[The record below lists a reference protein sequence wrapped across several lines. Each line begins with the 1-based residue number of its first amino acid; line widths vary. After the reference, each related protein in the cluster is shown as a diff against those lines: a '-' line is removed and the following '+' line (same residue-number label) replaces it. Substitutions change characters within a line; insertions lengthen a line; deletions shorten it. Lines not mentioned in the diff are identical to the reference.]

1 MLIGAIVLLCVALDR
16 VTKELAQRTLSQS
29 ELRSLLGGVL
39 TLTYAENR
47 GAFLGLGASLP
58 SSLRFALSLLANA
71 VIIGWGLVL
80 IVRTASI
87 DIPRLIS
94 VAALVGG
101 GIGNLIDR
109 VHNGGAV
116 VDFMVLRVGPL
127 QTGVFNVADVA
138 ITGGALALA
147 ALAFREGRQPHGQ
160 RVPEPTEEDGEPVA
174 ASRNEKGA

>member
-1 MLIGAIVLLCVALDR
+1 VALDR
-16 VTKELAQRTLSQS
+16 VTKDFARRTLSQS

-71 VIIGWGLVL
+71 AIIGWGLVL
-80 IVRTASI
+80 IVRTAYI
-87 DIPRLIS
+87 GMPRLMS
-94 VAALVGG
+94 VALLVGG

-109 VHNGGAV
+109 VQSGGAV

-147 ALAFREGRQPHGQ
+147 ALTFWEGRQPHEQ
-160 RVPEPTEEDGEPVA
+160 QMPEPTEEDDEPVA

>member
-1 MLIGAIVLLCVALDR
+1 LLIGAIVLLCLALDR
-16 VTKELAQRTLSQS
+16 VTKDFARRTLSQS

-58 SSLRFALSLLANA
+58 SSLRFALSLLSNA
-71 VIIGWGLVL
+71 AIIGWGLVL
-80 IVRTASI
+80 IVHTASI
-87 DIPRLIS
+87 CIPRLIS
-94 VAALVGG
+94 VALLVGG

-109 VHNGGAV
+109 AQNGGVV
-116 VDFMVLRVGPL
+116 VDFMVLRVGLL

-138 ITGGALALA
+138 ITGGALTLA
-147 ALAFREGRQPHGQ
+147 ALAFWEGRQPHEQ
-160 RVPEPTEEDGEPVA
+160 RVPEPTEEDGEAVA